1 MMCSAG
7 EEKLNCHKVRAV
19 KQDLFKKRS
28 WKTGKCL
35 EKVHVEPV
43 TNQTPEA
50 LDLEA
55 PSLRDIA
62 RAWLRDLRW
71 SRLSSSMLALRPEL
85 SSRIRVRDRLYE
97 IFNSAAL

>member
-1 MMCSAG
+1 MG
-7 EEKLNCHKVRAV
+7 RAA
-19 KQDLFKKRS
+19 KEDFSKKSLGRR
-28 WKTGKCL
+28 GKGP

-43 TNQTPEA
+43 TNQTPDA

-62 RAWLRDLRW
+62 WGWLPDLLCR
-71 SRLSSSMLALRPEL
+71 RLSSSKLALWPEL
-85 SSRIRVRDRLYE
+85 PSKLRVRDRRYE